1 MKQIRYVGP
10 LGSGVDVYLPD
21 GHVASVKPGEVL
33 KTSDEHAASL
43 LERSDFEP
51 VEAKPAEK
59 AAKAAGKES

>member
-21 GHVASVKPGEVL
+21 GRIASVPHGEVL

-43 LERSDFEP
+43 LEQAGCWEL

-59 AAKAAGKES
+59 AAKAAGKE